1 MMASSVDEL
10 KVSQMKMLICLVGNV
25 GIGYFRKT
33 SVHVVHFHP
42 ISIWVLFP
50 FMLSSSFSPRFFSK
64 INMMLRNMW
73 MAYGENAILISV
85 IIKCK
90 LNAPYVARS

>member
-25 GIGYFRKT
+25 DIVYFRKT
-33 SVHVVHFHP
+33 SVHVAHFHP
-42 ISIWVLFP
+42 ISVWVLFS
-50 FMLSSSFSPRFFSK
+50 FMLSSSFSLRFFSK

-85 IIKCK
+85 ILKCK